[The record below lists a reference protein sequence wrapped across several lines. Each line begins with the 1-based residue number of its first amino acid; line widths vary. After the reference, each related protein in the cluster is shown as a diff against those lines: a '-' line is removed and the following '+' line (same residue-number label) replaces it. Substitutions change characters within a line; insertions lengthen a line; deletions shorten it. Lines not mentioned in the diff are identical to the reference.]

1 MVAIISY
8 LLLKFYLMHLKMQ
21 KGGEID
27 KSERAKAIAKVTK
40 VVNMVDFVLILWFTF
55 LLGLILL
62 LFVTTTV
69 ALGVSLLGY
78 APESAWIA
86 SIQHWE
92 VDTITQIVG
101 EYGLATSLALL
112 TMILGVGAI
121 VIYSI
126 LMLFFKKK
134 RK

>member
-8 LLLKFYLMHLKMQ
+8 ILLKFYLMHLKMR

-55 LLGLILL
+55 LLGLIIL

-92 VDTITQIVG
+92 VDAITQIVG

>member
-8 LLLKFYLMHLKMQ
+8 ILLKFYLMHLKMR

-40 VVNMVDFVLILWFTF
+40 VVNMIDFVLILWFTF
-55 LLGLILL
+55 LLGLIIL
-62 LFVTTTV
+62 LFVTTAV

-86 SIQHWE
+86 SIQYWE

>member
-8 LLLKFYLMHLKMQ
+8 LLLKFYLMHLKMR

-27 KSERAKAIAKVTK
+27 KSERVKAIAKVTK

-55 LLGLILL
+55 LLGLIIL
-62 LFVTTTV
+62 LFVTTAV

>member
-27 KSERAKAIAKVTK
+27 KSERAKAIAKATK

-55 LLGLILL
+55 LLGLIIL
-62 LFVTTTV
+62 LFVTTAV

-112 TMILGVGAI
+112 TIVLGVGAI